1 MNRDWYERS
10 FGEDG
15 LTVTGLDLS
24 EAPLARARECD
35 AGGEYERIRVDRRS
49 KPFGDRS
56 YEVTVEGFASFCC
69 FFDPGDKSKSLKEN
83 PRGLKPGGKFLVR
96 EMRKQAGLVLAQV
109 RGGCDGS
116 RCSRCEASSSARLI
130 LLGRRAG

>member
-10 FGEDG
+10 FEEDG
-15 LTVTGLDLS
+15 LTATGLDLS

-35 AGGEYERIRVDRRS
+35 AGGEHERIRVGRRS
-49 KPFGDRS
+49 MPFGDRS
-56 YEVTVEGFASFCC
+56 YEATVEGFASLCC
-69 FFDPGDKSKSLKEN
+69 FFDPGDKSKSLREN

-96 EMRKQAGLVLAQV
+96 EMRKQAGLALALAQV

-116 RCSRCEASSSARLI
+116 GCEAGSSVRLI